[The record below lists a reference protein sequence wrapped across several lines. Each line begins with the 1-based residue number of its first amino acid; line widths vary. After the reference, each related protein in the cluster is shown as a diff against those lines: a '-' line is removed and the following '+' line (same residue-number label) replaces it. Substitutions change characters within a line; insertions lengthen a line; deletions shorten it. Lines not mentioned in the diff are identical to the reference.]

1 MNNNLIKNVVFDV
14 GNVIV
19 RWAPLEI
26 VKLTFGE
33 DDPSDQL
40 VTEIFQSD
48 IWLNLNKGLVTEFQA
63 KSQYQSELGLSTIE
77 CDRLFYYVKHTQL
90 LIFGSVALM
99 GRLKSAGYG
108 IYALTDNVS
117 EIVAYLKNTY
127 EFWDIFDGAL
137 VSSEFGSL
145 KPEPEIFNALLSRY
159 SLAAHETVFIDDM
172 PYNVKGAES
181 VGISAIRFKNSDQCE
196 QALKASGLS
205 F

>member
-1 MNNNLIKNVVFDV
+1 MDNNLIKNVVFDV

-19 RWAPLEI
+19 RWAPSEI

-33 DDPSDQL
+33 DDPADQL
-40 VTEIFQSD
+40 VTKIFQSD

-63 KSQYQSELGLSTIE
+63 KSQYQSEHGLSIIE

-99 GRLKSAGYG
+99 GRLKAAGYG
-108 IYALTDNVS
+108 IYALADNVS
-117 EIVAYLKNTY
+117 EIVTYLKDTY
-127 EFWDIFDGAL
+127 EFWDIFDGGLA
-137 VSSEFGSL
+137 SSDIGSL

-159 SLAAHETVFIDDM
+159 SLVAQETVFIDDM

-181 VGISAIRFKNSDQCE
+181 VGISGIRFKNSAQCE
-196 QALKASGLS
+196 QALKAIGLS

>member
-1 MNNNLIKNVVFDV
+1 MNNGLLKNVVFDV

-26 VKLTFGE
+26 VKLTLGE
-33 DDPSDQL
+33 DNASDQL

-48 IWLNLNKGLVTEFQA
+48 TWLDLNKGLLTESQA
-63 KSQYQSELGLSTIE
+63 KSQYQTELGLSTIE

-99 GRLKSAGYG
+99 ERLKAAGYG
-108 IYALTDNVS
+108 IYALTDNVV
-117 EIVAYLKNTY
+117 EIVTYLKSTY
-127 EFWDIFDGAL
+127 EFWEIFDGAI
-137 VSSEFGSL
+137 VSADIGSL

-159 SLAAHETVFIDDM
+159 SLAAQETVFIDDM
-172 PYNVKGAES
+172 PHNVKGAES

-196 QALKASGLS
+196 QALKAIGLS

>member
-1 MNNNLIKNVVFDV
+1 MNNGLIKNVVFDV

-26 VKLTFGE
+26 VKLTLGE
-33 DDPSDQL
+33 DNASDQL
-40 VTEIFQSD
+40 VTEIFQSAT
-48 IWLNLNKGLVTEFQA
+48 WLDLNKGLLTESQA
-63 KSQYQSELGLSTIE
+63 KSQYQTELGLSTIE

-99 GRLKSAGYG
+99 ERLKAAGYG
-108 IYALTDNVS
+108 IYALTDNVV
-117 EIVAYLKNTY
+117 EIVTYLKSTY
-127 EFWDIFDGAL
+127 EFWEIFDGAI
-137 VSSEFGSL
+137 VSADIGSL

-159 SLAAHETVFIDDM
+159 SLAAQETVFIDDM
-172 PYNVKGAES
+172 PHNVKGAES

-196 QALKASGLS
+196 QALKAIGLS